1 MIGSVPDK
9 ILDNNG
15 LYMRLKLLNNEQ
27 STEISSLRERIAVME
42 KELDKV
48 TIRCDI
54 YKYVS
59 SQFYAH

>member
-48 TIRCDI
+48 TIRCNI

>member
-1 MIGSVPDK
+1 MAYIS
-9 ILDNNG
+9 ISNF
-15 LYMRLKLLNNEQ
+15 NNEQ
-27 STEISSLRERIAVME
+27 STEISSLKERIAVME

-48 TIRCDI
+48 TIHCDI

>member
-27 STEISSLRERIAVME
+27 STEIASLKERIAVME